1 MRKDE
6 NELIQ
11 YHKRAMLL
19 LQFREFFSDL
29 KEEPNDSND
38 FKNACKFTTR
48 CVELEEKGRLEIER
62 NCPKNYFRVAGTGV
76 PTKAVDVRNGFFEY
90 FIDVRTTMKERLPI
104 KLFLDKAKEIFHSY
118 NEERRERGEEPEV
131 VKFSNRWFKG

>member
-1 MRKDE
+1 M
-6 NELIQ
+6 
-11 YHKRAMLL
+11 L
-19 LQFREFFSDL
+19 LQFRELFSDL

-48 CVELEEKGRLEIER
+48 CVESEEKGKLEIER

-76 PTKAVDVRNGFFEY
+76 PTKAVEARNDLFEY
-90 FIDVRTTMKERLPI
+90 FIDVRTTIKKRLPT
-104 KLFLDKAKEIFHSY
+104 KLFLDKPKEIFHSH

-131 VKFSNRWFKG
+131 IKFSNRWFKD